1 MEVTL
6 TNRITFEAQAGG
18 RTDGEFERE
27 ADKSARGPRS
37 RAIASSFR
45 GILAGG
51 AILAGLVVPSAG
63 AATPVPETFVVDAPA
78 GRHDT
83 VALVTMDDGARL
95 WVKVLG
101 DDPGKPLLIVH
112 HGAPGV
118 SSHLEP
124 EGSFGFLADR
134 YRVLV
139 FDARGSGVS
148 DLQPPY
154 THARWVDDVDAL
166 RRWAGADKFV
176 LAGGS
181 YGTFIA
187 LEYALRHPEHLD
199 GIILRG
205 ASAEGPS
212 TIQNGLEAALKGV
225 VPKDDERQT
234 RLWMG
239 QARDDEDLKVGFEEF
254 AHVFAPP
261 PGQALP
267 APEKAGPPVRHFLP
281 IFHAATH
288 DWAFSRNLPTY
299 DVRDRLASIHV
310 PVLVT
315 VGRYDQVTVPAG
327 AELIAQRIPGAE
339 LVVFEHSGHS
349 VPADEPA
356 QFQTTVAGFLDT
368 IHRHDEA
375 R

>member
-1 MEVTL
+1 M
-6 TNRITFEAQAGG
+6 ITSPDKLGGINGKLKRAPAASAGRPCEYPVRSG
-18 RTDGEFERE
+18 VLRVL
-27 ADKSARGPRS
+27 AASAM
-37 RAIASSFR
+37 
-45 GILAGG
+45 ILAGG
-51 AILAGLVVPSAG
+51 MISSAG
-63 AATPVPETFVVDAPA
+63 AATPPPETFVSDTPA

-83 VALVTMDDGARL
+83 VAQVTMDDGARL

-101 DDPGKPLLIVH
+101 DDPAKPLLIAH

-124 EGSFGFLADR
+124 EASFGFLADR

-148 DLQPPY
+148 DLQAPY
-154 THARWVDDVDAL
+154 SHARWVEDVDAL

-181 YGTFIA
+181 YGTFIT

-212 TIQNGLEAALKGV
+212 TIQHGLEAALKA
-225 VPKDDERQT
+225 VPPGDDERQ
-234 RLWMG
+234 RRMWAG
-239 QARDDEDLKVGFEEF
+239 QARDDEDLRIGFEEF
-254 AHVFAPP
+254 ARVFAPP

-267 APEKAGPPVRHFLP
+267 AAEKAGAPAHHFPPS
-281 IFHAATH
+281 FHAATH
-288 DWAFSRNLPTY
+288 DWAFSKNLPAY
-299 DVRDRLASIHV
+299 DVRERLASIHV
-310 PVLVT
+310 PLLIT
-315 VGRYDQVTVPAG
+315 EGRYDQVTVPAG
-327 AELIAQRIPGAE
+327 AELIAQRVPGAS
-339 LVVFEHSGHS
+339 LVIFEHSGHS

-356 QFQTTVAGFLDT
+356 KFQATVNRFLDP
-368 IHRHDEA
+368 IFQRQQVH
-375 R
+375 

>member
-1 MEVTL
+1 MT
-6 TNRITFEAQAGG
+6 TSQDKFGG
-18 RTDGEFERE
+18 QIDGEFRRE
-27 ADKSARGPRS
+27 VAVSARQLCGHPARFKFLH
-37 RAIASSFR
+37 A
-45 GILAGG
+45 LAVG
-51 AILAGLVVPSAG
+51 AILAGVMISSAG
-63 AATPVPETFVVDAPA
+63 AAPLVPETFVADAPA

-83 VALVTMDDGARL
+83 VAQVTMDDGAKL

-101 DDPGKPLLIVH
+101 DDPGKPLLIAH

-148 DLQPPY
+148 DLKEPY
-154 THARWVDDVDAL
+154 THARWAEDVDQL

-181 YGTFIA
+181 YGTFIS
-187 LEYALRHPEHLD
+187 LEYALRYPEHLD
-199 GIILRG
+199 AVILRG

-212 TIQNGLEAALKGV
+212 TIQHGLEAALKAVHG
-225 VPKDDERQT
+225 DDERQT
-234 RLWMG
+234 RMWMG
-239 QARDDEDLKVGFEEF
+239 QARDDEDLRLGFEKF
-254 AHVFAPP
+254 AGVFAPP
-261 PGQALP
+261 ADKMLP
-267 APEKAGPPVRHFLP
+267 VAERATPPAHRFPP

-288 DWAFSRNLPTY
+288 DWAFSKNLPAY
-299 DVRDRLASIHV
+299 DVRERLASIHV
-310 PVLVT
+310 PTLVT

-327 AELIAQRIPGAE
+327 AELIAQRIPGAT

-356 QFQTTVAGFLDT
+356 KFQATVNGFLDP
-368 IHRHDEA
+368 IYQHRQVH
-375 R
+375 